1 MGASCM
7 GASCMGPLCMD
18 KVNSV
23 ACVPFY
29 LTGRPLPSRLL
40 YLLTCLSHLQNT
52 ERDGSSDGGEG
63 GGGG

>member
-1 MGASCM
+1 
-7 GASCMGPLCMD
+7 MD

-29 LTGRPLPSRLL
+29 LTGRPLPCRLL

-52 ERDGSSDGGEG
+52 EREMVVVMGVREEGEG
-63 GGGG
+63 GVHNEYMYTCI